1 MTLVWAVPAVAA
13 AVAVVC
19 LAARAR
25 ALEAAAGGLAAEVGE
40 LRRLRSPLAGVRR
53 ATADTDALV
62 EEFRAAHPLDPGG
75 SGA

>member
-1 MTLVWAVPAVAA
+1 MTLVWAVPPLAAAA
-13 AVAVVC
+13 AVVW

-25 ALEAAAGGLAAEVGE
+25 ALEAAAGDLVAEVGE
-40 LRRLRSPLAGVRR
+40 LRRLRAPLAAVRR

-75 SGA
+75 NGA